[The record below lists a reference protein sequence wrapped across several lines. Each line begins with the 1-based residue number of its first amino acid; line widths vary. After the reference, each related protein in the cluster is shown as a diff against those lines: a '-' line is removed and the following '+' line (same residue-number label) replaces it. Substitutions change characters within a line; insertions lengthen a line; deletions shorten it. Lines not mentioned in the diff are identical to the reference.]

1 MNSKINGTPKDVHLP
16 ISKLH
21 LRIAHFETH
30 NNVWLYCYGQ
40 VNSVRLKSE
49 SIFEMGKQTL
59 GITFILLAMAHPDQD
74 TNSKSHNFHFPRQW
88 AGSEYFQSTAN
99 PITNST

>member
-21 LRIAHFETH
+21 LRIAHFEAH
-30 NNVWLYCYGQ
+30 NNLWLYCYGQ

-49 SIFEMGKQTL
+49 SIFEMGK
-59 GITFILLAMAHPDQD
+59 
-74 TNSKSHNFHFPRQW
+74 
-88 AGSEYFQSTAN
+88 
-99 PITNST
+99 